1 MNQET
6 KLQWIDSIFLFSMV
20 WSGGCTTDAEGRQ
33 KFNAFFNELASGGI
47 PDGYKDVMTDM
58 PIGLA
63 VPLMPDDEG
72 ATVYDF
78 VFNKTSC
85 HWESWTERISKLDIP
100 SGTQFSDIIVPTK
113 DSARLRMDTH
123 STFPCVQTSTA
134 KGSLSCIRFFA
145 IVYSMLHNAGSV

>member
-33 KFNAFFNELASGGI
+33 RFNAFFNELASGGI
-47 PDGYKDVMTDM
+47 PDRYKDVMTDM

-72 ATVYDF
+72 AAVYDF

-85 HWESWTERISKLDIP
+85 HWESWTERILKLDIP
-100 SGTQFSDIIVPTK
+100 SGTQFLDIIVPTK
-113 DSARLRMDTH
+113 DSAR
-123 STFPCVQTSTA
+123 
-134 KGSLSCIRFFA
+134 
-145 IVYSMLHNAGSV
+145 

>member
-1 MNQET
+1 
-6 KLQWIDSIFLFSMV
+6 MV
-20 WSGGCTTDAEGRQ
+20 WSGGCTKDAEGRQ

-113 DSARLRMDTH
+113 DSAR
-123 STFPCVQTSTA
+123 
-134 KGSLSCIRFFA
+134 
-145 IVYSMLHNAGSV
+145 